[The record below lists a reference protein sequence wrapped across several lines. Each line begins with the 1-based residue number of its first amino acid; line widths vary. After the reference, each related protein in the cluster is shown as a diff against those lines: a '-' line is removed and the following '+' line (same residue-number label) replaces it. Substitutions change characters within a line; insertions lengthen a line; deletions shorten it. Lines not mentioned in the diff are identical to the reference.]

1 MSNRASTK
9 IHYKTQYEV
18 VGNELNIFNLL
29 KPVVGIRN
37 SLKVSTSNSDESYTS
52 EFVEINLDRKHI
64 VIRKIGSRL
73 GHEKLLKQK
82 SLNICCLYNGS
93 DINFSTSLIGL
104 TGINNGEYIIKF
116 PKKLEYLQRRNAH
129 RVHISLATSI
139 SACFINSNGEQFEGQ
154 LRDISTEGMRV
165 QFSRIPVKEF
175 ENQSSFSDCKIVFP
189 DNDDIRFEF
198 NVCHLQQHSTKKGC
212 TIGGN
217 FQELEIYQ
225 KRTIEKFIAALER
238 KALRSF
244 RI

>member
-1 MSNRASTK
+1 MTNQSSAK
-9 IHYKTQYEV
+9 MHYKTQYDV
-18 VGNELNIFNLL
+18 VGNELNIYNLL
-29 KPVVGIRN
+29 KPVVGVRN
-37 SLKVSTSNSDESYTS
+37 SLRVSMTNNDESYNS

-64 VIRKIGSRL
+64 VIRKIISRL
-73 GHEKLLKQK
+73 GHEKLLKHK
-82 SLNICCLYNGS
+82 SLHICCQYNGS

-116 PKKLEYLQRRNAH
+116 PKKLEYLQRRNSH

-139 SACFINSNGEQFEGQ
+139 SASFVNNNGEEFEGQ

-165 QFSRIPVKEF
+165 QFTRIPAEAF

-198 NVCHLQQHSTKKGC
+198 NICHSQQHSTKKGC

-217 FQELEIYQ
+217 FQELESYQ
-225 KRTIEKFIAALER
+225 KRTIEKFIAQLER